1 MNRPPTQSLQSPEQ
15 ALQVVRGILAAI
27 EAGELA
33 QLPDSIGVERLQQI
47 AEGQPWPADFFEV
60 NFGEPKTGKRFRLSL
75 ETYHGSGGAWQE
87 V

>member
-1 MNRPPTQSLQSPEQ
+1 MKRPPTQSLQIPEQ
-15 ALQVVRGILAAI
+15 ASRIVRDIIEAI

-47 AEGQPWPADFFEV
+47 AEGQPWPADFIEV
-60 NFGEPKTGKRFRLSL
+60 NFEEPTTGKRFRLSL
-75 ETYHGSGGAWQE
+75 ETYHGTGGAWQE